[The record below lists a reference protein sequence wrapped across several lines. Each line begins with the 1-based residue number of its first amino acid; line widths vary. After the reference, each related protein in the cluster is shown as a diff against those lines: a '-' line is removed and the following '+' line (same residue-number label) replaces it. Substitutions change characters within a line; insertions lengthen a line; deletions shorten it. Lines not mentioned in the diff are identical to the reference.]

1 METFMARVQANI
13 QARTMVTSMVNIH
26 VLPTA
31 IPSGDAAAAA
41 VETQLAALR
50 LDLVLDVM
58 LVPSTVDGRLIT
70 LVHSSGDSIARTIS
84 RTGSGGG
91 GGALSGVIYVDS
103 HSPEEDTSGLRSSSS
118 RFLRAFSRAFLAS
131 SGNSSLDEVMWFLN
145 QS

>member
-1 METFMARVQANI
+1 MSRVQANI
-13 QARTMVTSMVNIH
+13 QARIMIISMVNIH
-26 VLPTA
+26 VLPIA
-31 IPSGDAAAAA
+31 MPSGVAAAAA

-70 LVHSSGDSIARTIS
+70 LVHSSGDSNARTIL

-103 HSPEEDTSGLRSSSS
+103 HPPEEDTSGLISSSS
-118 RFLRAFSRAFLAS
+118 RFRRVVSRAVLAS
-131 SGNSSLDEVMWFLN
+131 SGNSSLDEVM
-145 QS
+145 